1 MGSTSAACRMFGGLL
16 LLSLLILGGVLST
29 LGDRL
34 GSRVGKAR
42 LSLFGLRPRQTAVV
56 ITVLTGS
63 LISALSLG
71 LMLLVS
77 RQLRVGLFEL
87 NDLEARLRSS
97 RSDLK
102 GSRKAQRKARQQL
115 EEARADEIKA
125 RKILADAQAQA
136 GELRSTL
143 QPLQEQTR
151 RLEAER
157 QRLSQDVRNRDAEI
171 QRTDDELRAVRQRI
185 SSGEAELQQL
195 EKNLIALRRGDVAI
209 SSGQPLAT
217 VTLKLD
223 RPDQARQVIDQVLRE
238 ANLQAFQKVLP
249 EQAPDRQIILVPR
262 QDIERLEQAIRKP
275 GTWVV
280 LLRSAANVLR
290 GESVVYAFPDVRP
303 NVAITIEGEVLAKT
317 TLASQDTNPEAVR
330 NRINLLL
337 ASTLSEVRRRGSL
350 SQGLQFD
357 ANAVNRLA
365 RELTKRSGGR
375 VDLEAVAVR
384 RSETADPIA
393 IELHPSRPLR
403 PTSTLQDDS
412 P

>member
-1 MGSTSAACRMFGGLL
+1 MTGWLL

-125 RKILADAQAQA
+125 RKILADAQARA

-393 IELHPSRPLR
+393 IELRQSRPLR

>member
-1 MGSTSAACRMFGGLL
+1 MTGWLL

-115 EEARADEIKA
+115 AEARADEIKA
-125 RKILADAQAQA
+125 RKILADAQARA
-136 GELRSTL
+136 SELRSTL

-393 IELHPSRPLR
+393 IELRPSRPLR

>member
-1 MGSTSAACRMFGGLL
+1 MTGWLL

-102 GSRKAQRKARQQL
+102 GSRRAQRKAREQL

-125 RKILADAQAQA
+125 RKILADAQARA
-136 GELRSTL
+136 SELRSTL

-157 QRLSQDVRNRDAEI
+157 KRLSQDVRNRDAEI
-171 QRTDDELRAVRQRI
+171 QRTDDELRAVRERI
-185 SSGEAELQQL
+185 NSGEAELQQL
-195 EKNLIALRRGDVAI
+195 EENLLALRRGDVAI

-249 EQAPDRQIILVPR
+249 GQAPDRQIILVPR
-262 QDIERLEQAIRKP
+262 QDIERLEKAIRKP

-290 GESVVYAFPDVRP
+290 GERVVYAFPDVRP

-317 TLASQDTNPEAVR
+317 ALASQETNPEAVR

-337 ASTLSEVRRRGSL
+337 ASTLAEVRRRGSL

-357 ANAVNRLA
+357 ANAVNTLA
-365 RELTKRSGGR
+365 RELTDRSGGR
-375 VDLEAVAVR
+375 VELEAVAVR

-393 IELHPSRPLR
+393 IELRPSRRLR
-403 PTSTLQDDS
+403 STSTLQS
-412 P
+412 EIP

>member
-1 MGSTSAACRMFGGLL
+1 MTGWVL

-29 LGDRL
+29 LGNRL

-102 GSRKAQRKARQQL
+102 ESRKAQRKARQQL
-115 EEARADEIKA
+115 EQARADEVEA
-125 RKILADAQAQA
+125 RKILADAQARA
-136 GELRSTL
+136 SELRSTL
-143 QPLQEQTR
+143 KPLQEQTR

-157 QRLSQDVRNRDAEI
+157 RRLSQDVRNRDAEI
-171 QRTDDELRAVRQRI
+171 KRTDDELRAVRERI

-195 EKNLIALRRGDVAI
+195 EENLLALRRGDVAI

-238 ANLQAFQKVLP
+238 ANMQAFQQVLP
-249 EQAPDRQIILVPR
+249 GQAPDRQIILVPR

-290 GESVVYAFPDVRP
+290 GERVVYAFPDVRA
-303 NVAITIEGEVLAKT
+303 NVAITIEGEVLAET
-317 TLASQDTNPEAVR
+317 ALASEETSPEAIR

-350 SQGLQFD
+350 TQGLQFD
-357 ANAVNRLA
+357 ANAVNTLA
-365 RELTKRSGGR
+365 RQLADRSGGR
-375 VDLEAVAVR
+375 VELEAVALR
-384 RSETADPIA
+384 RSETADPVA
-393 IELHPSRPLR
+393 IELRPNR
-403 PTSTLQDDS
+403 KVRSASPLQDDI

>member
-1 MGSTSAACRMFGGLL
+1 MTGWLL

-115 EEARADEIKA
+115 AEARTDEIKA
-125 RKILADAQAQA
+125 RKILADAQARA
-136 GELRSTL
+136 RELRSTL

-249 EQAPDRQIILVPR
+249 GQVPDRQIILVPR

-303 NVAITIEGEVLAKT
+303 NVAITMEGEVLART
-317 TLASQDTNPEAVR
+317 TVAGQDTNPEAVQ

-337 ASTLSEVRRRGSL
+337 ASTLAEVRRRGSL

-365 RELTKRSGGR
+365 RELTERSGGR
-375 VDLEAVAVR
+375 VELQAVALR

-393 IELHPSRPLR
+393 IELRPSRPLR

>member
-1 MGSTSAACRMFGGLL
+1 MTGWLL

-125 RKILADAQAQA
+125 RKILADAQARA
-136 GELRSTL
+136 RELRSTL

-393 IELHPSRPLR
+393 IELRQSRPLR

>member
-1 MGSTSAACRMFGGLL
+1 MTGWLL

-102 GSRKAQRKARQQL
+102 GSRNAQRQARQQL

-125 RKILADAQAQA
+125 RKILANAQARA

-171 QRTDDELRAVRQRI
+171 QRTDNELRAVRERI
-185 SSGEAELQQL
+185 SSGESELQQL
-195 EKNLIALRRGDVAI
+195 EENLLALRRGDVAI

-217 VTLKLD
+217 MTLKLD

-249 EQAPDRQIILVPR
+249 GQAPDRQIILVPR

-290 GESVVYAFPDVRP
+290 GERVVYAFPDVRP
-303 NVAITIEGEVLAKT
+303 NVAITMEGEVLAKT

-337 ASTLSEVRRRGSL
+337 ASTLAEVRRRGSL

-357 ANAVNRLA
+357 ANAVNTLA
-365 RELTKRSGGR
+365 RELTERSGGL
-375 VDLEAVAVR
+375 VELEAVAAQ
-384 RSETADPIA
+384 RSETADAIA
-393 IELHPSRPLR
+393 VELRPSRRLR
-403 PTSTLQDDS
+403 PTSTLQDEI

>member
-1 MGSTSAACRMFGGLL
+1 VTGWLL

-115 EEARADEIKA
+115 AEARTDEIKA
-125 RKILADAQAQA
+125 RKILADAQARA
-136 GELRSTL
+136 RELRSTL

-249 EQAPDRQIILVPR
+249 GQAPDRQIILVPR

-303 NVAITIEGEVLAKT
+303 NVAITMEGEVLART
-317 TLASQDTNPEAVR
+317 TVAGQDTNPEAVQ

-337 ASTLSEVRRRGSL
+337 ASTLAEVRRRGSL

-365 RELTKRSGGR
+365 RELTERSGGR
-375 VDLEAVAVR
+375 VELQAVAVR

-393 IELHPSRPLR
+393 IELRPSRPLR

>member
-1 MGSTSAACRMFGGLL
+1 MTGWVL

-71 LMLLVS
+71 MMLLVS

-115 EEARADEIKA
+115 EQARADEVEA
-125 RKILADAQAQA
+125 RKILADAQARA
-136 GELRSTL
+136 SELRSTL
-143 QPLQEQTR
+143 KPLQEQTR

-157 QRLSQDVRNRDAEI
+157 RRLSQDVRNRDAEI
-171 QRTDDELRAVRQRI
+171 KRTDDELRAVRERI

-195 EKNLIALRRGDVAI
+195 EENLLALRRGDVAI

-238 ANLQAFQKVLP
+238 ANMQAFQQVLP
-249 EQAPDRQIILVPR
+249 GQAPDRQIILVPR

-290 GESVVYAFPDVRP
+290 GEGVVYAFPDVRA
-303 NVAITIEGEVLAKT
+303 NVAITIEGEVLSETA
-317 TLASQDTNPEAVR
+317 LASKETSPEAIR

-350 SQGLQFD
+350 TQGLQFD
-357 ANAVNRLA
+357 ANAVNTLA
-365 RELTKRSGGR
+365 RQLADRNGGR
-375 VDLEAVAVR
+375 VELEAVALR
-384 RSETADPIA
+384 RSETADPVA
-393 IELHPSRPLR
+393 IELRPKR
-403 PTSTLQDDS
+403 KVRSTPPLQDDI

>member
-1 MGSTSAACRMFGGLL
+1 VTGWLL

-97 RSDLK
+97 RSDLQR
-102 GSRKAQRKARQQL
+102 SRKAQRQARQQL
-115 EEARADEIKA
+115 AEARADEIKA
-125 RKILADAQAQA
+125 RKILADAQARA
-136 GELRSTL
+136 DALRSTL

-185 SSGEAELQQL
+185 TLGEAELEQL

-223 RPDQARQVIDQVLRE
+223 NPDQARQVIDQVLRE

-249 EQAPDRQIILVPR
+249 GQAPERQIILVPR
-262 QDIERLEQAIRKP
+262 QDIERLEQAIQKP

-290 GESVVYAFPDVRP
+290 GERVVYAFPDVRP
-303 NVAITIEGEVLAKT
+303 NVAITMDGEVLAKT
-317 TLASQDTNPEAVR
+317 TIAGQDTNTEAVR

-337 ASTLSEVRRRGSL
+337 ASTLAEVRRRGSL

-357 ANAVNRLA
+357 ANAVNTLA
-365 RELTKRSGGR
+365 RALTKRSYGR
-375 VDLEAVAVR
+375 VELEAVAVR

-393 IELHPSRPLR
+393 IKLRPSRPLL

>member
-1 MGSTSAACRMFGGLL
+1 MTGWLL

-125 RKILADAQAQA
+125 RKILADAQARA

-303 NVAITIEGEVLAKT
+303 NVGITIEGEVLAKT

-393 IELHPSRPLR
+393 IELRPSRPLR

>member
-1 MGSTSAACRMFGGLL
+1 MTGWLL

-87 NDLEARLRSS
+87 NELEARLRSS
-97 RSDLK
+97 RSDLQ
-102 GSRKAQRKARQQL
+102 GSREAQRKARQQL
-115 EEARADEIKA
+115 EEARADEVKA
-125 RKILADAQAQA
+125 RKILADAQARA
-136 GELRSTL
+136 TELRRTL
-143 QPLQEQTR
+143 QPLQAQTR

-171 QRTDDELRAVRQRI
+171 QRTDEELKAVRERI
-185 SSGEAELQQL
+185 NSGEAELQLL
-195 EKNLIALRRGDVAI
+195 EENLLALRRGNVAI

-249 EQAPDRQIILVPR
+249 GQAPDRQIILVPR
-262 QDIERLEQAIRKP
+262 QDIERLERAIRKP

-290 GESVVYAFPDVRP
+290 GERVVYAFPDVRP

-317 TLASQDTNPEAVR
+317 ALASQETNPESVR

-350 SQGLQFD
+350 TQGLQFD
-357 ANAVNRLA
+357 ANAVNTLA

-375 VDLEAVAVR
+375 VELEAVALL
-384 RSETADPIA
+384 RSETADPVA
-393 IELHPSRPLR
+393 IELRPSRKLR
-403 PTSTLQDDS
+403 SPSAQQDEI

>member
-1 MGSTSAACRMFGGLL
+1 MTGWVL

-115 EEARADEIKA
+115 EQARADEVEA
-125 RKILADAQAQA
+125 RKILADAQARA

-143 QPLQEQTR
+143 KPLQDQTR

-157 QRLSQDVRNRDAEI
+157 RRLSQDVRNRDAEI
-171 QRTDDELRAVRQRI
+171 KRTDDELRAVRERI

-195 EKNLIALRRGDVAI
+195 EENLLALRRGDVAI

-217 VTLKLD
+217 VTLKLE

-238 ANLQAFQKVLP
+238 ANLQAFQQVLP
-249 EQAPDRQIILVPR
+249 GQAPDRQIILVPR

-290 GESVVYAFPDVRP
+290 GERVVYAFPDVRP
-303 NVAITIEGEVLAKT
+303 NVAITIEGEVLAET
-317 TLASQDTNPEAVR
+317 ALASEETSPEAIR

-350 SQGLQFD
+350 TQGLQFD
-357 ANAVNRLA
+357 ANAVNSLA
-365 RELTKRSGGR
+365 RELAARSGGR
-375 VDLEAVAVR
+375 VELEAVALR
-384 RSETADPIA
+384 RSETADPVA
-393 IELHPSRPLR
+393 IELRPSRKLR
-403 PTSTLQDDS
+403 SAPPLQDDI

>member
-1 MGSTSAACRMFGGLL
+1 VTGWLL

-125 RKILADAQAQA
+125 RKILADAQARA

-365 RELTKRSGGR
+365 RELTKRSSGR

-393 IELHPSRPLR
+393 IELRPSRPLR

>member
-1 MGSTSAACRMFGGLL
+1 MTGWLL

-125 RKILADAQAQA
+125 RKILADAQARA

-143 QPLQEQTR
+143 RPLQEQTR

-393 IELHPSRPLR
+393 IELRPSRPLR